1 MSRYSRLVINS
12 NLEFQ
17 DVNIIRNMLYF
28 MGLTFSGFCMKWS
41 FLLVK
46 LSNESV
52 LLSKVVWYVVNFLG
66 NIESKMVVL
75 FQKKKTR

>member
-1 MSRYSRLVINS
+1 
-12 NLEFQ
+12 
-17 DVNIIRNMLYF
+17 

-52 LLSKVVWYVVNFLG
+52 LLSKVVCYVVNFLG